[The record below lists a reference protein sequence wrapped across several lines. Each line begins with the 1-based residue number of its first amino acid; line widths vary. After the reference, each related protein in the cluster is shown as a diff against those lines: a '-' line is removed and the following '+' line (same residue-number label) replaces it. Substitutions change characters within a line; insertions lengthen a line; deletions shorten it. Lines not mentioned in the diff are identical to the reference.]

1 MTMRVDY
8 QPGIAG
14 GWLALVSGDRTLVLR
29 PGGAD
34 VDALFAML
42 RRSASV
48 GDVLESLAGNGLSA
62 IPPFAYLMGDGE
74 GLRVIVRGSISVVTS
89 GPSNQTWH
97 GRDFSTWG
105 EHVIADATGAEIV
118 LDGAAPHG
126 TLPLIDGAAWVAAVG
141 LSMTDDGSPLEVPSA
156 SEPVVTPADPA
167 ADLTPVAE
175 PTPPVDQD
183 LEDHTVVVP
192 RRASAVA
199 AAPADGAAD
208 EATVSAVESV
218 GANEP
223 VLETVAAP
231 PEGSGDHDGQT
242 VLSDEV
248 REAVATVRAE
258 QASEPA
264 TATEPSPQKRYAIR
278 MPDGTVEALD
288 ETVLI
293 GRSPSV
299 SKVSGGRIPRLLA
312 IGGGDNDIS
321 RNHVQVEVQGDTVVV
336 TDLQSRNGTVLVL
349 PGTEPRKLRA
359 GESATVVVGAVI
371 DLGGGTT
378 IVVEETAS

>member
-8 QPGIAG
+8 QPGTAG

-34 VDALFAML
+34 VDVLFAML
-42 RRSASV
+42 RRSANV

-62 IPPFAYLMGDGE
+62 IPPFAYLMRDGE

-89 GPSNQTWH
+89 GPSNQTWD

-105 EHVIADATGAEIV
+105 EHVVADATGAEIA

-126 TLPLIDGAAWVAAVG
+126 TLPLMDGAAWVAGVR
-141 LSMTDDGSPLEVPSA
+141 LDTTDDGSPAEVSLPEVPSA
-156 SEPVVTPADPA
+156 EES
-167 ADLTPVAE
+167 DLSVE
-175 PTPPVDQD
+175 QD
-183 LEDHTVVVP
+183 LDDHTVVVP
-192 RRASAVA
+192 RRTSAA
-199 AAPADGAAD
+199 AAPVSDGVAD
-208 EATVSAVESV
+208 EATVSSVESA
-218 GANEP
+218 GASEP

-231 PEGSGDHDGQT
+231 PEDPGDHDGRT

-264 TATEPSPQKRYAIR
+264 TAIEHSTQKRYAIR

-299 SKVSGGRIPRLLA
+299 SKVSGGRVPRLLA

-378 IVVEETAS
+378 IVVEEAAS